1 MLVAF
6 SFAHT
11 LAFYSHR
18 VHNSSRYIQSYLGW
32 WQAMAEETWL
42 DKIRTLWRTG
52 EIHGIELIF
61 DISILALRYGS
72 LSYWLK
78 DRWLK
83 KALDRWANF
92 AKQDPKRRVWRD
104 NLIDAYCILQTLALL
119 IVLFGANRPILDS
132 VVGGYIVFE
141 IYLNLCSIFF
151 LPRQRAL
158 GPRSASDP
166 PSAVN
171 EPSTSVGRSML
182 LLFVNVLQVV
192 LAFAVFYKTATPTLR
207 SASALLNAVLLLGTV
222 GYPPAAEAPALLVCI
237 QVFLDLFL
245 IVFAVGGLVG
255 QTNPF
260 SARPQLGDPP
270 AEATSAA
277 TAENGTSAK

>member
-1 MLVAF
+1 
-6 SFAHT
+6 
-11 LAFYSHR
+11 
-18 VHNSSRYIQSYLGW
+18 
-32 WQAMAEETWL
+32 MAEETWL

-61 DISILALRYGS
+61 DISILGLRYGS

-83 KALDRWANF
+83 KAVDRWADVG
-92 AKQDPKRRVWRD
+92 KQDPKRRVWRD
-104 NLIDAYCILQTLALL
+104 NLIDVYCILQTLILL
-119 IVLFGANRPILDS
+119 VVLFGANRPILNS
-132 VVGGYIVFE
+132 IIGGYVVFE

-158 GPRSASDP
+158 GPRTASDP
-166 PSAVN
+166 LSAVN

-192 LAFAVFYKTATPTLR
+192 LAFAVFYRTATPTLR
-207 SASALLNAVLLLGTV
+207 PTNALLDAVLVLGTV
-222 GYPPAAEAPALLVCI
+222 GYPTEAPALLICI

-260 SARPQLGDPP
+260 SAHPPLGDPP
-270 AEATSAA
+270 AEATAEA
-277 TAENGTSAK
+277 TAENGTDAK